1 MSRTIFRHISIRLIL
16 PIVSVAMLATLYVLA
31 QENTGKKYALL
42 VGVKQYEEGTGLRS
56 LDYTEKDVA
65 DLGDVLEKQGYK
77 VTVLTRFE
85 SKKEDKDFLRPTARN
100 IKQHLKRLVDDS
112 KPGDTLLVALT
123 GHGAHLKST
132 DKLYFCPSDT
142 DLKDDSTLLAIDD
155 VMGMF
160 NEKSCLAANKVLLV
174 DACRNDPSDGA
185 SGGAPKELQS
195 TTRPLVPEPPG
206 GTVALFSCS
215 KGEISHESPKQKR
228 GFLFH
233 HVIEGLSGRAAN
245 QQGEITWLRLV
256 NYVTEELPE
265 AVKREKG
272 PLVRQTPEVRGN
284 SRAMVLARSD
294 PRNVP
299 MDEPVV
305 RLDPKEITNSV
316 GIKLMRIPKGKFLMG
331 SPETE
336 KERREN
342 ETQHEVTISQNFYM
356 GATEVTQAQWKKV
369 MGNNPSNFKGDELP
383 VETVSWENAVEF
395 CNRLSE
401 MPEEKKTGRKYRL
414 PTEAEWEYACR
425 AGTTTPF
432 HFGSQL
438 NGRQANCN
446 GTVPYGTDTKGPDLE
461 KTAPVG
467 TYPANAWG
475 LYDMHGNVWE
485 WCSDWY
491 GEYPAG
497 SLTNPSGP
505 ATGSFRV
512 FRGGSWR
519 YDAVDCRSADRN
531 WYAPSGRIFDLGFRV
546 ALSSSG
552 IPK

>member
-1 MSRTIFRHISIRLIL
+1 MSRTIFRHISIRVIL

-31 QENTGKKYALL
+31 QENVGKKYALL

-65 DLGDVLEKQGYK
+65 DLGEVLEKQGYK

-195 TTRPLVPEPPG
+195 ITRPSVPEPPG

-245 QQGEITWLRLV
+245 QQGEITWLRLIIV
-256 NYVTEELPE
+256 AVACFLP
-265 AVKREKG
+265 RG
-272 PLVRQTPEVRGN
+272 LVGLL
-284 SRAMVLARSD
+284 SR
-294 PRNVP
+294 RNK
-299 MDEPVV
+299 EP
-305 RLDPKEITNSV
+305 
-316 GIKLMRIPKGKFLMG
+316 
-331 SPETE
+331 
-336 KERREN
+336 
-342 ETQHEVTISQNFYM
+342 
-356 GATEVTQAQWKKV
+356 
-369 MGNNPSNFKGDELP
+369 GD
-383 VETVSWENAVEF
+383 A
-395 CNRLSE
+395 
-401 MPEEKKTGRKYRL
+401 
-414 PTEAEWEYACR
+414 
-425 AGTTTPF
+425 
-432 HFGSQL
+432 
-438 NGRQANCN
+438 
-446 GTVPYGTDTKGPDLE
+446 
-461 KTAPVG
+461 
-467 TYPANAWG
+467 
-475 LYDMHGNVWE
+475 
-485 WCSDWY
+485 
-491 GEYPAG
+491 
-497 SLTNPSGP
+497 
-505 ATGSFRV
+505 
-512 FRGGSWR
+512 
-519 YDAVDCRSADRN
+519 
-531 WYAPSGRIFDLGFRV
+531 
-546 ALSSSG
+546 
-552 IPK
+552 